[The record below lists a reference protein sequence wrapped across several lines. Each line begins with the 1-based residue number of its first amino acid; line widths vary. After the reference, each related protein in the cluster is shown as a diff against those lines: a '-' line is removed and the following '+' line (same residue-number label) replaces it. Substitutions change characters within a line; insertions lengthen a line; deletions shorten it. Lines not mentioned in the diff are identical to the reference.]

1 MSVTSNSLYEIL
13 LSRFRQFGGMKVVG
27 YYAKMGVLWPMVRT
41 ILRNPLSRNSYKAA
55 YSVAIQKVTPF
66 LREKYAPIM
75 LERKKFY
82 DGQTLV
88 HEKNKIVWFCWLQG
102 MWKAPAVV
110 KACYES
116 LRRNLPDRDIKVIDA
131 ENWNEY
137 VELPEHIVRRWEKK
151 QIPPA
156 HFTDLIRLQL
166 LIKYG
171 GTWIDSTVLCTGLK
185 PESEDA
191 TSALLVADLFMFQ
204 YTRPG
209 SDKWGGIGNWF
220 ISSCTNNEV
229 LMVLRDMLYAYWK
242 DYCCLLDYYI
252 FHLFFTM
259 LRDVYPQEI
268 AAMPYRYA
276 VPSITLVHHWG
287 EKFDKEKWERF
298 TSKVCFH
305 KLAYGVKKEILEGKG
320 NYYHYIVEGKI

>member
-1 MSVTSNSLYEIL
+1 M
-13 LSRFRQFGGMKVVG
+13 
-27 YYAKMGVLWPMVRT
+27 
-41 ILRNPLSRNSYKAA
+41 
-55 YSVAIQKVTPF
+55 
-66 LREKYAPIM
+66 
-75 LERKKFY
+75 
-82 DGQTLV
+82 

-116 LRRNLPDRDIKVIDA
+116 LHRNLPDRDIKVIDA

-137 VELPEHIVRRWEKK
+137 VELPEHIVQRWEKK

-185 PESEDA
+185 PESEEA

-220 ISSCTNNEV
+220 ISSCTNNDV
-229 LMVLRDMLYAYWK
+229 LMV
-242 DYCCLLDYYI
+242 
-252 FHLFFTM
+252 

-268 AAMPYRYA
+268 AAMPYGYA

-305 KLAYGVKKEILEGKG
+305 KLAYSVKKEILEGKG
-320 NYYHYIVEGKI
+320 NYYHYIVEVKI